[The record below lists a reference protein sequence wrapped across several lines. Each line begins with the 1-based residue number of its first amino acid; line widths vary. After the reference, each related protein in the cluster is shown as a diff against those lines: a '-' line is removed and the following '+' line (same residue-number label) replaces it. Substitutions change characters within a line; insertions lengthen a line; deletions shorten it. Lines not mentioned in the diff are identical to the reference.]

1 MITKKKMPKLFS
13 SVREKFLKQINK
25 PESEL
30 KVEFKEHTFFA
41 IGYAGKVASKQILQ
55 INYKY

>member
-1 MITKKKMPKLFS
+1 MPKLFS